1 MIKQNNRFNHRYNT
15 LETERTLRGT
25 DILALHNIENC
36 YTAYRTNVPCLV
48 RRSIR
53 NMEEADVVIPT
64 HSNLSQNEFYVTAM
78 QKLDEMLKVEENAGR
93 FSPEIGFYS

>member
-1 MIKQNNRFNHRYNT
+1 
-15 LETERTLRGT
+15 
-25 DILALHNIENC
+25 
-36 YTAYRTNVPCLV
+36 
-48 RRSIR
+48 
-53 NMEEADVVIPT
+53 MEEADVVIPT